1 MSTKFNFDE
10 LDSATRG
17 YLIAVRDSEGR
28 GSPGIFAPTSDLLR
42 GIGCLL
48 GPIIIA
54 ATLLLTLL
62 MNALILNDPI
72 GLAMLQ
78 TAGLLV
84 GAWLLTAR
92 FRLGRG
98 GSRFAGNW
106 VYADPLFL
114 YQAFREQVTVAP
126 LEDLVEA
133 RVTHNYNN
141 NSYTNSTLI
150 LLFSGNRTE
159 KLTVPNER
167 RADQL
172 RTYLNY
178 LAWARGPEGGRRAN
192 LSPATLGGVARYVA
206 RNDDEPLDAEGEL
219 NLNLLELDI
228 TEVPE
233 EPTREGRAA
242 PSVLPYVVM
251 VLFAAASFCVLAFV
265 VDPPLRDDALYD
277 LVMKEPY
284 VEPQYLRLYLLDH
297 RNQRHRDAV
306 AKRLARFYDDPI
318 RHVRDKGGNPD
329 LREGMAKV
337 LDSLKTAEQ
346 PVVSMRVIEQNT
358 PPGKEGGKDK
368 REKDLRTQLV
378 NAINAEFSRQPWGQP
393 VRVPNEEN
401 PPPRSPRGEQ
411 LIAFVETPEGADKV
425 HFDIAYA
432 VQPAG
437 DAQSQIA
444 ATVTVRT
451 DVAADPV
458 ATGTVSLP
466 GAFATDALDQ
476 QMFRLAHE
484 LASATV
490 GQTAQQQPGAGVPQM
505 PKIVIPPGGF

>member
-1 MSTKFNFDE
+1 MSSKFNFEE
-10 LDSATRG
+10 LDSATRD
-17 YLIAVRDSEGR
+17 YLIAVRDAEGR
-28 GSPGIFAPTSDLLR
+28 GSPGIFAPTSNALR
-42 GIGCLL
+42 GAGCLL

-54 ATLLLTLL
+54 AALLLTLL
-62 MNALILNDPI
+62 IDSMILNDPT

-98 GSRFAGNW
+98 NARIAGNW

-114 YQAFREQVTVAP
+114 YRAFREQVTVTP
-126 LEDLVEA
+126 LEALVEA
-133 RVTHNYNN
+133 RATHNYNN
-141 NSYTNSTLI
+141 NSYTNSTLV
-150 LLFSGNRTE
+150 LLFADNRTE
-159 KLTVPNER
+159 TVTVPSER

-178 LAWARGPEGGRRAN
+178 VAWARGPEGGKRAN

-206 RNDDEPLDAEGEL
+206 RNDDEPTDAEGEL

-242 PSVLPYVVM
+242 PSVLPYIVM
-251 VLFAAASFCVLAFV
+251 ILFAAACFCVLAFV
-265 VDPPLRDDALYD
+265 VNPPLRDDALYD

-284 VEPQYLRLYLLDH
+284 VEPQYLRLYLLDQ

-306 AKRLARFYDDPI
+306 AKRLSEFYREPI
-318 RHVRDKGGNPD
+318 DHVKNKGENPE

-337 LDSLKTAEQ
+337 LDSLRTAEQ
-346 PVVSMRVIEQNT
+346 PVVSMRVTEPHT
-358 PPGKEGGKDK
+358 PPGMEGGKAK

-378 NAINAEFSRQPWGQP
+378 NAINAEFSRQSWGQP

-411 LIAFVETPEGADKV
+411 LIAFVEPPEGADKV

-432 VQPAG
+432 VRPAG
-437 DAQSQIA
+437 DGQNQVA
-444 ATVTVRT
+444 ATVTIRT
-451 DVAADPV
+451 DINADPV
-458 ATGTVSLP
+458 ATGTVSVP
-466 GAFATDALDQ
+466 GSFATEALDQ
-476 QMFRLAHE
+476 QMFRLANE
-484 LASATV
+484 LAKAMV
-490 GQTAQQQPGAGVPQM
+490 GQTAQQPGAGVPQA
-505 PKIVIPPGGF
+505 PGVVIPPGKF